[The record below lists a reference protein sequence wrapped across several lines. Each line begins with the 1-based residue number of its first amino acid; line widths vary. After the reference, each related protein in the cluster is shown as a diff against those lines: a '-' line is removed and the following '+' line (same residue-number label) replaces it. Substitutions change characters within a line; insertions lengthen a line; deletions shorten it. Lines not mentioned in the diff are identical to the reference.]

1 MSCSQSSVG
10 AVEAVEAAI
19 DLRRWSSW
27 YKGAKTITAR
37 CHTDVCGR
45 ERCVCVS
52 SHRVRQ
58 VFMLCFS
65 AACVR
70 PSAMPRK
77 SINCSL
83 RFPILKLTATTLF
96 VTTSV
101 VSH

>member
-58 VFMLCFS
+58 VFMLCSS

-70 PSAMPRK
+70 LRCRERG
-77 SINCSL
+77 SI
-83 RFPILKLTATTLF
+83 TLC
-96 VTTSV
+96 
-101 VSH
+101 VSP